1 MLSRLH
7 SPVAEQAGAG
17 EMVSSSRLPVCHQRM
32 LMLCGSGDGD
42 PSSI

>member
-7 SPVAEQAGAG
+7 SPMAEQAGAG
-17 EMVSSSRLPVCHQRM
+17 EMASSTRLPVCQGM

-42 PSSI
+42 PSTI